1 MVIACNIGLMFVNE
15 GLQVDR
21 SESQK
26 KTDKI
31 IEDKLGASNLLT
43 KTVAWITG
51 TVAGPIISFF
61 KKNGFKIAL
70 AILAFIFLF
79 KIGEAFLGR
88 MSVIFYKEI
97 GFTKI
102 RYCFV
107 FQRSWVGNHSD
118 FYTAW
123 RFICY

>member
-1 MVIACNIGLMFVNE
+1 MANNFSNFRIVIIACNIGLMFVNE
-15 GLQVDR
+15 ALQLDR
-21 SESQK
+21 SSSQK
-26 KTDKI
+26 QTDKM

-51 TVAGPIISFF
+51 TVAVLLSSFF
-61 KKNGFKIAL
+61 KKNGFNIAL

-102 RYCFV
+102 RYCTCILKV
-107 FQRSWVGNHSD
+107 LGGLLL
-118 FYTAW
+118 
-123 RFICY
+123 

>member
-1 MVIACNIGLMFVNE
+1 MIIACNIGLMFVNE
-15 GLQVDR
+15 VLQVNR

-26 KTDKI
+26 KTDKM

-61 KKNGFKIAL
+61 RKNGFKIAL

-79 KIGEAFLGR
+79 KIGEAFLG
-88 MSVIFYKEI
+88 E
-97 GFTKI
+97 
-102 RYCFV
+102 C
-107 FQRSWVGNHSD
+107 Q
-118 FYTAW
+118 
-123 RFICY
+123 